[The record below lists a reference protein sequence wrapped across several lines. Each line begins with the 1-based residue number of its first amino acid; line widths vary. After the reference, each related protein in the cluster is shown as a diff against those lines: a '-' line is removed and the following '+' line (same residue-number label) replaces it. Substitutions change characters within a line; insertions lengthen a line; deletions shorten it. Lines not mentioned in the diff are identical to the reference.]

1 MISERVL
8 KLAPSATLKINEMA
22 KKLKKEG
29 KQVCNLVVGEPQNR
43 LSLTKYSTIT
53 DFIDDGYFKYGVTRG
68 ELDLRQA
75 VADAANSRYGQRIP
89 ANQVVISNGAKH
101 SLTNVLLTLLND
113 GDEVILL
120 KPYWVSYPEMVKLA
134 GGVPVMVEMKDDL
147 TPDLEA
153 IEAAVSDKTKAI
165 IVNNPNN
172 PSGAVYPK
180 AAMDALMKL
189 AIDRDFYVISDEIY
203 NELVFEGELG
213 MSLLES
219 FSLADTP
226 NLIVV
231 NGISKSYG
239 LTGMRIG
246 WVIAGDEVANGMT
259 KIQGQTASCASVLS
273 QKVALAVMADKET
286 IAEDLRNE
294 MDENRKF
301 LLDYFKGKDQIRLAA
316 PKGAFYAFPDISA
329 LTEDDEMFA
338 ERLLNEKYVATVPG
352 SAFGMKGY
360 IRMSYSCTKDELVE
374 ALKRFDDFITTF

>member
-75 VADAANSRYGQRIP
+75 VADAANSRYGQRIL

-147 TPDLEA
+147 TPDLEV

-180 AAMDALMKL
+180 AAMEALMKL

-286 IAEDLRNE
+286 IAEDLRKE

-301 LLDYFKGKDQIRLAA
+301 LLDYFKGKDKIRLAA

-374 ALKRFDDFITTF
+374 ALKRFDDFIATF

>member
-29 KQVCNLVVGEPQNR
+29 KQVCNLVVGEPQNC

-75 VADAANSRYGQRIP
+75 VADAANSRYGQRIL

-180 AAMDALMKL
+180 TAMEALMKL

-286 IAEDLRNE
+286 IAEDLRKE

-301 LLDYFKGKDQIRLAA
+301 LLDYFKGKDKIRLAA

-374 ALKRFDDFITTF
+374 ALKRFDDFIATF

>member
-120 KPYWVSYPEMVKLA
+120 KPFWVSYPEMVKLA

-180 AAMDALMKL
+180 TAMEALMKL

-301 LLDYFKGKDQIRLAA
+301 LLDYFKGKDKIRLAA

-374 ALKRFDDFITTF
+374 ALKRFDDFIATF

>member
-8 KLAPSATLKINEMA
+8 NLAPSETLKINEMA

-29 KQVCNLVVGEPQNR
+29 KKVCNLVVGEPQNR
-43 LSLTKYSTIT
+43 LSLTKYSTIST
-53 DFIDDGYFKYGVTRG
+53 FIDDGFFKYGVTRG

-75 VADAANSRYGQRIP
+75 VADEANARYGQTIT

-101 SLTNVLLTLLND
+101 SLTNVLLTLLNV

-134 GGVPVMVEMKDDL
+134 GGVPVMVDMKSDL
-147 TPDLEA
+147 TPDLDA
-153 IEAAVSDKTKAI
+153 IKAVVSEKTKAI

-180 AAMDALMKL
+180 DAMKAIMEL
-189 AIDRDFYVISDEIY
+189 AKEFDFYVISDEIY

-213 MSLLES
+213 LSLLEDYS
-219 FSLADTP
+219 IAETP

-273 QKVALAVMADKET
+273 QKVALAVMSDKEQIT
-286 IAEDLRNE
+286 AELREE
-294 MDENRKF
+294 MDENRKIII
-301 LLDYFKGKDQIRLAA
+301 DYFEKVELINLAP
-316 PKGAFYAFPDISA
+316 PKGAFYAFPDIRA
-329 LTEDDEMFA
+329 LTTNDSVFC

-352 SAFGMKGY
+352 SAFGMEGY
-360 IRMSYSCTKDELVE
+360 IRMSYSCTKEELLE
-374 ALKRFDDFITTF
+374 ALKRFDEFIAEF

>member
-180 AAMDALMKL
+180 TAMEALMKL

-219 FSLADTP
+219 FSLADIP

-286 IAEDLRNE
+286 IAEDLRKE

-301 LLDYFKGKDQIRLAA
+301 LLDYFKGKDQICLAA

-374 ALKRFDDFITTF
+374 ALKRFDDFIATF